1 MVLQDW
7 MENLSLWEK
16 CSHHFNHHL
25 PPLPLILVSFI
36 IFSLYSVKST
46 FALTSATSTTHSQ
59 MLVNK
64 RLNANPS
71 LNLKIQQTIL
81 KLNGSMHLN
90 QWTGWRAMIMAVVMR
105 SEKEF

>member
-1 MVLQDW
+1 MVLQGW

-25 PPLPLILVSFI
+25 PPLPLILELF

-46 FALTSATSTTHSQ
+46 FALTSATSTIHSQ

-64 RLNANPS
+64 GLNANPFF
-71 LNLKIQQTIL
+71 NFKIQQT
-81 KLNGSMHLN
+81 KL
-90 QWTGWRAMIMAVVMR
+90 
-105 SEKEF
+105 

>member
-7 MENLSLWEK
+7 MENLSLWEKK

-25 PPLPLILVSFI
+25 PPLPLILVSF

-71 LNLKIQQTIL
+71 LNLKIQQTKL
-81 KLNGSMHLN
+81 KWNGSMHLN
-90 QWTGWRAMIMAVVMR
+90 QWIGWRSMIMVVVMR
-105 SEKEF
+105 REKES